1 MRNLDEAMRELDARK
16 ERQLKD
22 CVISVVRFH
31 GPASETQGV
40 ALSPQEC
47 TAIGAEYP
55 YVLVME
61 RGDRSLHHSLSSE
74 RIAGFAYEAIRD
86 IIRRMVKLALTL
98 HSKGLAHNDLK
109 VKRSFFPLFERHN
122 CVRIT
127 IYSVA
132 WALFCSFG
140 TSVCPKQAPQHYAT
154 SGSGN
159 HFRPHLP
166 VFMVQMPPGKY
177 SIVYYD
183 ICNQQ

>member
-47 TAIGAEYP
+47 TAAGAEYP

-109 VKRSFFPLFERHN
+109 VKRSFSPLFKRHN
-122 CVRIT
+122 CQDYNILSCIGFILFVWHLCVPEA
-127 IYSVA
+127 SA
-132 WALFCSFG
+132 PALCN
-140 TSVCPKQAPQHYAT
+140 KW
-154 SGSGN
+154 
-159 HFRPHLP
+159 FREPL
-166 VFMVQMPPGKY
+166 
-177 SIVYYD
+177 
-183 ICNQQ
+183 